1 MLSGIGNEEKERVYF
16 GCFFFL
22 FGSNVFPKKKEK
34 LQKNYKKN
42 NIPGTLG
49 NLKRKPMKKEN
60 DVLRITV
67 HYT

>member
-34 LQKNYKKN
+34 LQKIIHVGK
-42 NIPGTLG
+42 T
-49 NLKRKPMKKEN
+49 MKKENDVN